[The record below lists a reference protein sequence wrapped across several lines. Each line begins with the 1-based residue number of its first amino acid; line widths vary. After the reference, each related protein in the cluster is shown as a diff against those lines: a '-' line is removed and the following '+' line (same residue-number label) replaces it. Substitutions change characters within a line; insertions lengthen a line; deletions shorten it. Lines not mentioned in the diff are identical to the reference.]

1 MQEVVR
7 DIKARVGPVYTVRFT
22 SVTPADFGDSYI
34 PLEVQVTVQK
44 ASGRDE
50 SGYYAPAT
58 TGLPPK

>member
-1 MQEVVR
+1 MPQVVR
-7 DIKARVGPVYTVRFT
+7 DLKAHVDSLYTVRF
-22 SVTPADFGDSYI
+22 SAVTPADFGDRYI

-58 TGLPPK
+58 TGLPSR